1 MAVEQF
7 SGALG
12 FSMRGSIHREFME
25 NVYLDKGMLWSTAQQ
40 ILDVKPSFFV
50 TFFVDYV
57 KI

>member
-12 FSMRGSIHREFME
+12 FSMRGSIDREFME
-25 NVYLDKGMLWSTAQQ
+25 HVYLDSGMLWSTEQQ
-40 ILDVKPSFFV
+40 ILGVKPSFFV
-50 TFFVDYV
+50 IFLVDYV